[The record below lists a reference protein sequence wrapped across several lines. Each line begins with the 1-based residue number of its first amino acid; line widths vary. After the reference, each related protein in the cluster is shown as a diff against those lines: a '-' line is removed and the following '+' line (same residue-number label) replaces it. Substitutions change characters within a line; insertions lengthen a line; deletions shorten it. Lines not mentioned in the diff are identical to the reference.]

1 MQISLKWVNEL
12 VNIETV
18 HLSYLIN
25 KLTSAGFEV
34 EEVLEIEVDNETII
48 TLDISATAN
57 RPDTLSIQGIS
68 LEIAA
73 LLNQVPKISNYSTK
87 SFNWSN
93 KIESLSKNFLHE
105 TDCLGF
111 LTVTIENLNNLTS
124 PKWLQH
130 KLVCSGL
137 IPENNFKDFQN
148 YIILETGY
156 PFEFYDLEKIQS
168 KLNTNQFN
176 LKLTVGKDSEKFLAN
191 NGIEYD
197 LDNSFLMVRA
207 NTLPISIGGI
217 IPNKNVEWSV
227 NTKSL
232 LIEGSV
238 FSAVKIRQESR
249 RLGLRTDRSS
259 KYEKAIK
266 NINLIDSFYQLIS
279 LLRTRNP
286 NLICKFHTVAQPIHQ
301 KNRTITLTFDNIKKV
316 LGPIKE
322 STKKIDKYIP
332 KKVIIDSLKR
342 LKFEVKS
349 DESNNEWEVIVPTL
363 RSDDIVRE
371 IDLIEEIGRLY
382 GFDNFLTR
390 LPVIKKIGKKD
401 LSYQTQ
407 KKLTNCLTNLGLNEL
422 IQYSLVN
429 EKEFIKDEIKLIN
442 PLVRDYTILRSSL
455 LPNLLKSIQKNTKQG
470 NLILEGFEYGH
481 TFSQF
486 DYDELTCCDKDEW
499 DNFDF
504 YYHDKVTDDEIT
516 DSIQIIQEVEK
527 IGGVFG
533 GLERKGKWSEI
544 SKPLYWFEAK
554 GRMEQFFKKLN
565 LSVDWETYQPI
576 KEKSIL
582 HRYCSARLY
591 FHDKK
596 VFSKKL
602 LGVFGQ
608 INPIMANKLNLPSNL
623 YLFELNCTLIQNQIQ
638 KNKLAIYS
646 EYGTYPKIIKDLSFI
661 IHKNNSFSQ
670 IQKILYLNGSRFL
683 TDINLLDEYSGKMIP
698 ENHTSLCFQFVFQ
711 SNKGT
716 LQNKKI
722 ENIIEHLKTILVT
735 RFKAIIRT

>member
-87 SFNWSN
+87 NFNWSN

-124 PKWLQH
+124 PKWLQN
-130 KLVCSGL
+130 KLVCSGI

-168 KLNTNQFN
+168 KLNSDQFN
-176 LKLTVGKDSEKFLAN
+176 LNLIVGKNSEKFLAT
-191 NGIEYD
+191 NGIEYE
-197 LDNSFLMVRA
+197 LDNSFLILRA
-207 NTLPISIGGI
+207 NSLPISIAGI
-217 IPNKNVEWSV
+217 IPNKNIEWSV

-238 FSAVKIRQESR
+238 FSGVKIRQESR
-249 RLGLRTDRSS
+249 RLGVRTDRSS
-259 KYEKAIK
+259 RYEKAIK

-286 NLICKFHTVAQPIHQ
+286 NLICKFHTVAQPIYQ
-301 KNRTITLTFDNIKKV
+301 ENRTVTLTFDNIKKV

-322 STKKIDKYIP
+322 STEKIHKYIS
-332 KKVIIDSLKR
+332 KEIIIDYLKR

-349 DESNNEWEVIVPTL
+349 DETNKQWEVIVPIL

-390 LPVIKKIGKKD
+390 LPVIKNIGKKD

-407 KKLTNCLTNLGLNEL
+407 KKLTNCLINLGLNEL

-429 EKEFIKDEIKLIN
+429 EKEFIKNEIKLIN
-442 PLVRDYTILRSSL
+442 PLVRDYANLRSTL
-455 LPNLLKSIQKNTKQG
+455 LPNLLKSIQKNNKQG
-470 NLILEGFEYGH
+470 KLILEGFEYGH
-481 TFSQF
+481 TFS
-486 DYDELTCCDKDEW
+486 K
-499 DNFDF
+499 
-504 YYHDKVTDDEIT
+504 I
-516 DSIQIIQEVEK
+516 DSTIIQEVEK
-527 IGGVFG
+527 IAGIFG
-533 GLERKGKWSEI
+533 GLETKGKWSEV

-591 FHDKK
+591 FNGNFNDKK
-596 VFSKKL
+596 V
-602 LGVFGQ
+602 LGIFGQ
-608 INPIMANKLNLPSNL
+608 INPIMANKLNLPFNL
-623 YLFELNCTLIQNQIQ
+623 YFFELDFTLIQNQIQ

-670 IQKILYLNGSRFL
+670 LQKILYLNGSRFL

-716 LQNKKI
+716 LQKKKI